1 LLSPSEQRLWQLF
14 TEIGIL
20 DQLGRTVAESA
31 LVSGL
36 SLAQFALLNHLV
48 RLGGEWS
55 PVRLARAFQ
64 VTKQTMTS
72 TLARLERQGYVR
84 VRPDPADGRAKLVSL
99 TTEGAA
105 VHSVCLARVG
115 PAMAVAV
122 DAVPEGL
129 VEVLLPTLVTLREAL
144 DQARG

>member
-1 LLSPSEQRLWQLF
+1 LLSPAEQRLWTLF
-14 TEIGIL
+14 TEIGLL
-20 DQLGRTVAESA
+20 DQLGRSAAESA

-36 SLAQFALLNHLV
+36 SLAQFGLLNHLA
-48 RLGGEWS
+48 RLGGEWA

-84 VRPDPADGRAKLVSL
+84 IRADPSDGRAKLVAL
-99 TTEGAA
+99 TAEGAA

-122 DAVPEGL
+122 DAVPDGL
-129 VEVLLPTLVTLREAL
+129 VELLLPRLVALREAL
-144 DQARG
+144 EKARG

>member
-1 LLSPSEQRLWQLF
+1 MLSPAEQRLWTLF
-14 TEIGIL
+14 TEIGLL
-20 DQLGRTVAESA
+20 DQLGRSAAESA

-36 SLAQFALLNHLV
+36 SLAQFGLLNHLA
-48 RLGGEWS
+48 RLGGEWA

-84 VRPDPADGRAKLVSL
+84 IRADPSDGRAKLVAL
-99 TTEGAA
+99 TAEGAA

-122 DAVPEGL
+122 DAVPDGL
-129 VEVLLPTLVTLREAL
+129 VELLLPRLVALREAL
-144 DQARG
+144 EKARG